1 MLDTHQSENT
11 DMSGKILILMAE
23 VVNVL
28 LHDTEL
34 KRVAVFLQSRCNL
47 LESSESNYSFLMRFH
62 EINKN

>member
-34 KRVAVFLQSRCNL
+34 KSVAVFLQSRCNL
-47 LESSESNYSFLMRFH
+47 LESSESNYSFLMRFNQ
-62 EINKN
+62 INN

>member
-47 LESSESNYSFLMRFH
+47 LESSESNYSFLMRFNQ
-62 EINKN
+62 INN